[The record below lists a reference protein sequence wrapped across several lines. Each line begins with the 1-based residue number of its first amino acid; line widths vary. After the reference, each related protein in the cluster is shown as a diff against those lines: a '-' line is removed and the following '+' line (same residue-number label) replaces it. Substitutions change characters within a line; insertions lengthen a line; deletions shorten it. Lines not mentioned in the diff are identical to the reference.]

1 LLTCA
6 NDCTNLS
13 YKTTIQD
20 IARELNLT
28 SATVSRALHNNPR
41 ISEQTRKL
49 VLDAARRLDYRRN
62 RIASSLRSG
71 KSHTIGVIIPSAQM
85 NFFGSVVH
93 GIQSMANSFGFSI
106 LLYQSEET
114 PEFEIKAIEAFLG
127 ARVDGILASI
137 AKGTTDFS
145 HYEDLVKRNVPLV
158 FFDRTNDMFDI
169 PSVVINDYKG
179 AYNATEHLIKQG
191 YKRIAHVCGQ
201 QHLRSFIDRMRGY
214 KDALKA
220 YGHEVKEE
228 YIYPG
233 NISIESGK
241 EAAEYYM
248 GLETPPDAVFA
259 VEDYSALGVIQGLK
273 ERGIKIPAEF
283 GIVGFAN
290 ESFGEYI
297 TPSLSSVDQQTVQMG
312 REAFKMLIDV
322 INENGAVTDASAKV
336 VLEPVLL
343 SRKSSLK
350 KEQGQL

>member
-1 LLTCA
+1 MLTCA

-20 IARELNLT
+20 IAKELNLT
-28 SATVSRALHNNPR
+28 SATISRALHNNPR

-49 VLDAARRLDYRRN
+49 VLDAAQRLDYRRN

-85 NFFGSVVH
+85 NFFGNVVH
-93 GIQSMANSFGFSI
+93 GIQSLANSCGLSI

-137 AKGTTDFS
+137 AKGTTNLS
-145 HYEDLVKRNVPLV
+145 HYEELVKRKMPLV
-158 FFDRTNDMFDI
+158 FFDRTNDKLDV

-191 YKRIAHVCGQ
+191 YTRIAHIGGQ
-201 QHLRSFIDRMRGY
+201 QYLRSFNDRMRGY
-214 KDALKA
+214 KDALRDN
-220 YGHEVKEE
+220 GLEVKEE

-233 NISIESGK
+233 NISIECGK
-241 EAAEYYM
+241 KAAEHFM
-248 GLETPPDAVFA
+248 SLPVPPDAAFA
-259 VEDYSALGVIQGLK
+259 VEDYSALGLIQGLK
-273 ERGIKIPAEF
+273 EKGVNIPGEF

-312 REAFKMLIDV
+312 KEALKMLIDV
-322 INENGAVTDASAKV
+322 INEKETITETNARV

-343 SRKSSLK
+343 CRNSSRIKSS
-350 KEQGQL
+350 G